1 MDEPLYHV
9 ALRMMESH
17 QFGVEGV
24 QAEISRCIGPAFWST
39 LEPISKPGGAR
50 PHQQLARV
58 SLPRTDSVCL
68 GCGAARKSSAFRRFF
83 FFGLLVFFGLFWSFV

>member
-83 FFGLLVFFGLFWSFV
+83 FFGLLVFFGLF